1 MNTKHIAFI
10 LILIAVSGR
19 TEAQTVVEGT
29 VTDSLGMAV
38 EAYVTVSPKGTGSI
52 IGFADTDAKG
62 NYKLE
67 IKTTADSLTLG

>member
-1 MNTKHIAFI
+1 MKVVRYYMSGKIVMLLLALTAICGETK
-10 LILIAVSGR
+10 
-19 TEAQTVVEGT
+19 AQIVIEGS

-62 NYKLE
+62 SK
-67 IKTTADSLTLG
+67 